1 MTREFTPRRRFL
13 KAAAGVLAV
22 GMTPWGSV
30 LAEDEADTLRIGLTP
45 VFLDDQAAFLQ
56 RWREDLSRRLGR
68 PVRFVQRASYREVT
82 ELLLEGRLDAAWLC
96 GFPYVLHEDRL
107 RLLAVPLYRGQP
119 RYRSYLLVPASD
131 TRTRSLMDLE
141 GQVFAF
147 SDPLSNSG
155 HLFVQYRLMRE
166 GQGVEH
172 FFRRSFF
179 TWSHRKV
186 IEATAVGLAQGGAVD
201 SYVWETLAQ
210 FSPRITD
217 RTRVVERSPP
227 FGFPP
232 FVTRKDLPE
241 RDFQALRSALVDRI
255 RDPETERLMSRLNLD
270 GFIPGEPEL
279 FDEIRRMAQ
288 ALGRI

>member
-1 MTREFTPRRRFL
+1 
-13 KAAAGVLAV
+13 
-22 GMTPWGSV
+22 MTPWAAA
-30 LAEDEADTLRIGLTP
+30 LAEDEVDALRIGLTP

-82 ELLLEGRLDAAWLC
+82 ELLLEGRLDVAWLC

-155 HLFVQYRLMRE
+155 HLFIQYQLMRE
-166 GQGVEH
+166 GQGIEG

-201 SYVWETLAQ
+201 GYVWDTLAQ
-210 FSPRITD
+210 AHPAITD
-217 RTRVVERSPP
+217 RTRVVERSPA

-232 FVTRKDLPE
+232 FVARRDLPE
-241 RDFQALRSALVDRI
+241 ADFQALRSALVDRA
-255 RDPETERLMSRLNLD
+255 RDPETERVMSRLNLD
-270 GFIPGEPEL
+270 GFIPGDPEL
-279 FDEIRRMAQ
+279 FDEIRHMAQ
-288 ALGRI
+288 AMGRI

>member
-1 MTREFTPRRRFL
+1 
-13 KAAAGVLAV
+13 
-22 GMTPWGSV
+22 
-30 LAEDEADTLRIGLTP
+30 
-45 VFLDDQAAFLQ
+45 
-56 RWREDLSRRLGR
+56 
-68 PVRFVQRASYREVT
+68 
-82 ELLLEGRLDAAWLC
+82 
-96 GFPYVLHEDRL
+96 
-107 RLLAVPLYRGQP
+107 
-119 RYRSYLLVPASD
+119 
-131 TRTRSLMDLE
+131 
-141 GQVFAF
+141 
-147 SDPLSNSG
+147 
-155 HLFVQYRLMRE
+155 RLMRE